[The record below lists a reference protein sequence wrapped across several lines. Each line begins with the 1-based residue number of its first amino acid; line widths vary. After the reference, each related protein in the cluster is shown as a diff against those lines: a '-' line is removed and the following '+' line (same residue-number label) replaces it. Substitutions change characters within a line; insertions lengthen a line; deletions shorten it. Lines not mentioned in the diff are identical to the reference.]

1 MWRFFRMVSLKVIS
15 KKLTPPLKPEHK
27 YYRKQGNKF
36 IICKYINGKTRIF
49 GSVDSEETAKS
60 IVNIL
65 FKNDW
70 DVNSLPLKLREE
82 LQPRKPKY
90 YSYGN
95 GKYNIYRVVNG
106 KSKFYGSLDTVSEA
120 EEMVSELINVGW
132 NVECLPLEYQ
142 EKLSRKPKY
151 YTFIKNENAFQVQRF
166 IGGVKVYFGYYR
178 TEDEA
183 KARVEELKNNNWDGL
198 L

>member
-1 MWRFFRMVSLKVIS
+1 MTNLKVIS

-36 IICKYINGKTRIF
+36 VINKYINGEVKIF

-65 FKNDW
+65 FNNDW
-70 DVNSLPLKLREE
+70 DVNSLTLKLREE

-106 KSKFYGSLDTVSEA
+106 KSKFYGSFDTADEA
-120 EEMVSELINVGW
+120 DDMVNELKNVGW
-132 NVECLPLEYQ
+132 NVDCLPVEFQ
-142 EKLSRKPKY
+142 NKLSRKPKY
-151 YTFIKNENAFQVQRF
+151 YSFVKNENAFQVQKV
-166 IGGVKVYFGYYR
+166 IDGKKVYFGYYK
-178 TEDEA
+178 TEEEA